1 MKKQFNILLAT
12 LAILAMPMSSCD
24 NDFDV
29 TNTNPNV
36 INEIDYNTLLT
47 HAMLETSGGRYENWR
62 AGLIYS
68 STMIQ
73 HFATLPGY
81 WSGDKYLYN
90 AGYSSSLFDRNYP
103 STVKSMVDILDKT
116 EPSSNIY
123 NVTLIWWV
131 ATMHRLTDMYGDVP
145 YSEAGKGFIDG
156 NFRPQYDAQSD
167 IYADMLAKLETAA
180 GALNGGGDVVT
191 GDFMFGGDVN
201 LWKKYAYSLML
212 RLGMRM
218 SKVDAAAAQQWV
230 GKAIAGGVMSDI
242 SESALVP
249 HTDGPGGINR
259 NGIGEV
265 FNWNGTRF
273 ATDDSPRLS
282 EFFVNWML
290 DNNDPRLDKLGV
302 VANGGPHMGLPNGL
316 DATSIQTAPGGSDLE
331 AYDRITHLVVLR
343 ESPMLFQ
350 TYAEVELLLAEA
362 SERGWHS
369 GDAKTHF
376 ENGVRAAIDQWAAF
390 DGSLAVDGAD
400 TDAYIA
406 GLNYTAGGADALK
419 MIGEQYWAAT
429 FLNEYEAYANYRR
442 TGFPELVPTNY
453 PGNESNGQI
462 PRRLRYPTSE
472 YGVNEVNINAANARQ
487 GEDVFTTRIWWDS

>member
-24 NDFDV
+24 KDFDV

-123 NVTLIWWV
+123 NITLIWWV

-145 YSEAGKGFIDG
+145 YTEAGKGFIDG

-180 GALNGGGDVVT
+180 GALNAGGDAVT

-230 GKAIAGGVMSDI
+230 GKAIAGGVMSDL
-242 SESALVP
+242 SQ
-249 HTDGPGGINR
+249 
-259 NGIGEV
+259 
-265 FNWNGTRF
+265 RF
-273 ATDDSPRLS
+273 ANLLPAAAQVKEKPHKQDRPY
-282 EFFVNWML
+282 
-290 DNNDPRLDKLGV
+290 DP
-302 VANGGPHMGLPNGL
+302 
-316 DATSIQTAPGGSDLE
+316 
-331 AYDRITHLVVLR
+331 
-343 ESPMLFQ
+343 
-350 TYAEVELLLAEA
+350 
-362 SERGWHS
+362 
-369 GDAKTHF
+369 
-376 ENGVRAAIDQWAAF
+376 VR
-390 DGSLAVDGAD
+390 
-400 TDAYIA
+400 
-406 GLNYTAGGADALK
+406 
-419 MIGEQYWAAT
+419 
-429 FLNEYEAYANYRR
+429 
-442 TGFPELVPTNY
+442 
-453 PGNESNGQI
+453 
-462 PRRLRYPTSE
+462 
-472 YGVNEVNINAANARQ
+472 
-487 GEDVFTTRIWWDS
+487 